1 MYATRIRS
9 ARIGRN
15 SAEDGA
21 PFYCDP
27 CTPLD
32 PNGFPL
38 DTTLVW
44 VGPFWGE
51 GWTCEECG
59 EKHAK

>member
-9 ARIGRN
+9 ARLGRN
-15 SAEDGA
+15 SADDDA
-21 PFYCDP
+21 PFYCDE
-27 CTPLD
+27 CVPLD

-44 VGPFWGE
+44 VGKVWGE
-51 GWTCEECG
+51 EWACRECG
-59 EKHAK
+59 TKHAQ